1 MSASSEVGTAKETT
15 ETPEPLGAA
24 AVLLE
29 VLLVPL
35 AGFPAIL
42 AASPYLIPSSSAA
55 RSASTSLPAPM
66 AILSFNAASLA
77 LAAAVSIAVVL
88 A

>member
-15 ETPEPLGAA
+15 ETPEPLA
-24 AVLLE
+24 AVLFE

-35 AGFPAIL
+35 AGLPAIL

-66 AILSFNAASLA
+66 AILSLRAASLA
-77 LAAAVSIAVVL
+77 LAAAISIA
-88 A
+88 

>member
-1 MSASSEVGTAKETT
+1 MSASSEVGTANETT

-35 AGFPAIL
+35 AGLPAIL
-42 AASPYLIPSSSAA
+42 AASPYFIPSSSAA

>member
-15 ETPEPLGAA
+15 ETPEPLGAVA
-24 AVLLE
+24 

-35 AGFPAIL
+35 AGLPAIL